1 MFRILKNG
9 SKKLANLKVAIAL
22 LFIIGILIAL
32 GTFIEQDQTLAF
44 YKENYPE
51 TKPIWG
57 FIDWKFL
64 INLNLNQIYTAPL
77 FLFILLLFGSSLLAC
92 TFTTQLPVVR
102 KFRLWQFFQNSN
114 QYRKLAIQTD
124 IEKTLS
130 NTFSYGLHQNN
141 YHNFRQ
147 GKTNYSYKGL
157 FGRIGPI
164 VVHFSIIL
172 LMIGSSVSSFTSY
185 NAQEVVPR
193 GEIFHLQN
201 LIKSGNISQIPQ
213 DISWRVNDFWITYT
227 DDLKTNQFY
236 SDISALNQQGIETK
250 RKKIFVNEPFVNN
263 GLTIYQTDWN
273 IVGLKVQVN
282 EDLPIQLPLQ
292 KINKNGRRFWFTSVP
307 LTKTSE
313 NNTLLILI
321 NDLRGNVLVYDK
333 KGTLLTESTIG
344 SKIAIN
350 QKSQITFNEFIT
362 STGLQ
367 IKKDPGIPIVYFSFF
382 FLMVSIYVS
391 FLSYSQIWELESN
404 FDLITGGTSN
414 RAVLSFQEEF
424 RRIVKTSRTRSLN
437 STK

>member
-227 DDLKTNQFY
+227 SDLKIDQFY
-236 SDISALNQQGIETK
+236 SDLSIIDNNGSELK
-250 RKKIFVNEPFVNN
+250 RKTVFVNEPLVYN
-263 GLTIYQTDWN
+263 GLTFYQTDWD
-273 IVGLKVQVN
+273 IVGLKFKLADQSILQV
-282 EDLPIQLPLQ
+282 PLK
-292 KINKNGRRFWFTSVP
+292 KITKGGKKFWFGSLVLNQQTFSVV
-307 LTKTSE
+307 L
-313 NNTLLILI
+313 
-321 NDLRGNVLVYDK
+321 NDLQGRVFFYNQ
-333 KGTLLTESTIG
+333 KGTLLNEAIIG
-344 SKIAIN
+344 RNFLLSD
-350 QKSQITFNEFIT
+350 TFSIQVVDFIT

-367 IKKDPGIPIVYFSFF
+367 IKVDPGILTVYFSFF
-382 FLMVSIYVS
+382 LLMVSIYVS
-391 FLSYSQIWELESN
+391 FFTYSQIWLVEKGNAVLV
-404 FDLITGGTSN
+404 GGKSN
-414 RAVLSFQEEF
+414 RSVLFFQEEF
-424 RRIVKTSRTRSLN
+424 RRTLKKIKTQD
-437 STK
+437 